1 MKNFTKEERE
11 LLEKNPNVKSVTI
24 NQIYYTEE
32 FKDKAIKE
40 YLEGKSA
47 NQIFREAG
55 INIEEI
61 SIQTSYA
68 SSILSKWRKRKQN
81 GSSVHYQ
88 QKQVK
93 ENKTAYQ
100 KLLQRNEYLEA
111 ENEFLKSESELRL
124 KLWN

>member
-11 LLEKNPNVKSVTI
+11 LLENNPNVKSVTI

-32 FKDKAIKE
+32 FKEKAIKE

-61 SIQTSYA
+61 SVQSSYA
-68 SSILSKWRKRKQN
+68 SSILSKWRKRKE
-81 GSSVHYQ
+81 GSSDVHYQ

-93 ENKTAYQ
+93 ENKSAYQ

-111 ENEFLKSESELRL
+111 ENEFLK
-124 KLWN
+124 KLSALYDQYRD

>member
-61 SIQTSYA
+61 SVQSSYA
-68 SSILSKWRKRKQN
+68 SSILSKWRKRKQCN
-81 GSSVHYQ
+81 SSVHYQ

-111 ENEFLKSESELRL
+111 ENEFLK
-124 KLWN
+124 KLSALYDQYRD

>member
-11 LLEKNPNVKSVTI
+11 LLEKNPNIKSVTI

-61 SIQTSYA
+61 SVQSSYA

-81 GSSVHYQ
+81 SSSVHYQ

-111 ENEFLKSESELRL
+111 ENEFLK
-124 KLWN
+124 KLSALYDQYRD

>member
-11 LLEKNPNVKSVTI
+11 LLRNNPNVKSVTI

-32 FKDKAIKE
+32 FKERAIKE

-61 SIQTSYA
+61 SVQSSYA
-68 SSILSKWRKRKQN
+68 SSILSKWRKRKE
-81 GSSVHYQ
+81 GSAIVHYQ
-88 QKQVK
+88 KKQVK
-93 ENKTAYQ
+93 ENKSAYQ

-111 ENEFLKSESELRL
+111 ENEFLK
-124 KLWN
+124 KLSALEGMVR

>member
-11 LLEKNPNVKSVTI
+11 LLEKNPNVKTVTI

-32 FKDKAIKE
+32 FKEKAIKE
-40 YLEGKSA
+40 YLEGKTA

-61 SIQTSYA
+61 SVQSSYA
-68 SSILSKWRKRKQN
+68 SSILSKWRKRKH
-81 GSSVHYQ
+81 GSSCVHYQ

-111 ENEFLKSESELRL
+111 ENEFLK
-124 KLWN
+124 KLSALYDQYRD